1 VVLASWRLH
10 NVSLQ
15 ETRLAERGGP
25 LATDSLESRRAESD
39 LTAALA
45 LLQTARNSV
54 RLGFTQDDEI
64 LAIPRSTEPTPR
76 TEDTGPDERFDPLA
90 ADLSNECPYI
100 AERAEEGER
109 ELEDDDTEQ
118 EMPVRWQDRLVF
130 DFSVS
135 ETSPVIKGTWVT
147 VSRVVSL
154 IVDGWN
160 WSDILRAHP
169 ELTEDDVRTCL
180 AYTVE
185 QDDQG
190 VY

>member
-1 VVLASWRLH
+1 M
-10 NVSLQ
+10 SLFSCGSRISD
-15 ETRLAERGGP
+15 ETTLSPRPDRP
-25 LATDSLESRRAESD
+25 DAT
-39 LTAALA
+39 
-45 LLQTARNSV
+45 
-54 RLGFTQDDEI
+54 
-64 LAIPRSTEPTPR
+64 TEANP
-76 TEDTGPDERFDPLA
+76 PDEDQPHDSRS
-90 ADLSNECPYI
+90 ADHSNEWPYI
-100 AERAEEGER
+100 VNEAVEPESESER
-109 ELEDDDTEQ
+109 ELDDRESTED
-118 EMPVRWQDRLVF
+118 MPVRWQDRLVF

-154 IVDGWN
+154 IVDGWT

-185 QDDQG
+185 QDDHG